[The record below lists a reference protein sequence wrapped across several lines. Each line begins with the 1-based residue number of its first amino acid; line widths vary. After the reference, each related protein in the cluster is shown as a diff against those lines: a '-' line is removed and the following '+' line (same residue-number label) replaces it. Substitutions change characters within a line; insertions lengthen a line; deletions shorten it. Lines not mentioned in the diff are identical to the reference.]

1 VLRQRTRQEMW
12 REKYRLRPYLQHSTE
27 RDVAERLRYIIEN
40 MTTLTR
46 DGMTSVLPPE
56 PHGKYW
62 YELFE
67 HVQEEYR
74 RRGGSPPGGFLKGAQ
89 VPLSTHPISSAAIK
103 AMQKVSVL
111 RDGTYLVKF
120 GRRDHMVELHEYG
133 KLKISPA
140 GSYSD
145 PSLNSAIRD
154 NELAL
159 STFGLQSEVRIEVLD
174 PKTGQQHAM
183 KPIGN
188 LTYTSRPKSDYY
200 VYCMGSSLDLRLFAD
215 FGYDACV
222 IVHDCREFER
232 RLSEYMAQRLPG
244 WIGCAGPV
252 NYVDPFNCSQNDTNV
267 FFGKHL
273 KYWYQREYRCAWV
286 PPNLPIPALKSLS
299 VELGSMREISEVV
312 VLDGV

>member
-1 VLRQRTRQEMW
+1 
-12 REKYRLRPYLQHSTE
+12 
-27 RDVAERLRYIIEN
+27 

-56 PHGKYW
+56 PNGKYW

-74 RRGGSPPGGFLKGAQ
+74 RRGGRPPSEFLKGAQ
-89 VPLSTHPISSAAIK
+89 VPLSTHPISSAAIE
-103 AMQKVSVL
+103 AMQKVSVP
-111 RDGTYLVKF
+111 RDGAYLVKF
-120 GRRDHMVELHEYG
+120 GRRDHMVELREYG
-133 KLKISPA
+133 RLKISPA
-140 GSYSD
+140 GAYSD

-159 STFGLQSEVRIEVLD
+159 STFGLQPEVRIEVLD
-174 PKTGQQHAM
+174 PKTGQLHAM

-188 LTYTSRPKSDYY
+188 LTYTSRPKNDYY
-200 VYCMGSSLDLRLFAD
+200 VYCMGSSLDPRLFAD
-215 FGYDACV
+215 FDYDACV
-222 IVHDCREFER
+222 IVRDYREFER
-232 RLSEYMAQRLPG
+232 RLSENMAQRLPG
-244 WIGCAGPV
+244 WLGAAGPV

-286 PPNLPIPALKSLS
+286 PTNLPIPSLKPLL
-299 VELGSMREISEVV
+299 VELGSMREISEIV